1 MANAGFISSTVV
13 MGGAR
18 AGGGAA
24 AGSSRNEGGGGGAGL
39 ASRIRRRVCR
49 NQEVLGFHGFTNPI
63 NFTQDRPTKHENSP
77 IKTLIRPCSNL

>member
-1 MANAGFISSTVV
+1 MADAGFISSTVV

-24 AGSSRNEGGGGGAGL
+24 AGSSRNEGGGGAGL

-49 NQEVLGFHGFTNPI
+49 NQEVLGFHGFTSPI
-63 NFTQDRPTKHENSP
+63 NFTQDRPTKPRNSP
-77 IKTLIRPCSNL
+77 ITP